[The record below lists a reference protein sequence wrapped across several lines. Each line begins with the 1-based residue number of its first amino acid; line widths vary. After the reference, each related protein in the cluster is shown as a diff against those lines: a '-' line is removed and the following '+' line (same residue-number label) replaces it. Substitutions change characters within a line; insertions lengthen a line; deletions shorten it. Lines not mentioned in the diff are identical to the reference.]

1 MKLSVNY
8 KWGQYEEDRVRM
20 MKKSTIAGASLILLT
35 ALTLTACAGKQ
46 DAKSTAKDS
55 KTIAVETL
63 AK

>member
-1 MKLSVNY
+1 
-8 KWGQYEEDRVRM
+8 M